1 MPAQKIPVLT
11 LSVVASAAHPENLAV
26 TAAGALPGAGAKILG
41 ITTELAVSG
50 KHVPIDVLGTT
61 IATAGAAV
69 AFDAE
74 LEATAAG
81 KLITKSTGVVVAR
94 ALQAAAADGDKF
106 EVLLVP

>member
-1 MPAQKIPVLT
+1 MPAQNIALLT
-11 LSVVASAAHPENLAV
+11 LSVAASAAHPEHLAV
-26 TAAGALPGAGAKILG
+26 SMAGALSGAGAIILG

-50 KHVPIDVLGTT
+50 KQVPVVVLGTAV
-61 IATAGAAV
+61 ATAGAAV
-69 AFDAE
+69 AAGAE

-81 KLITKSTGVVVAR
+81 KLITKATGIVVAR

>member
-1 MPAQKIPVLT
+1 MPAQKIPLLT
-11 LSVVASAAHPENLAV
+11 LSVAAAAAHPEFLAV

-50 KHVPIDVLGTT
+50 KQVPIDVLGTT
-61 IATAGAAV
+61 VATAGAAV
-69 AFDAE
+69 ALDAE

-81 KLITKSTGVVVAR
+81 KLITATTGVVVAR

-106 EVLLVP
+106 EVLLTP